1 MATEIILPDFDTL
14 TSKPYTIPVEGLTF
28 MVKAKGYGSNNN
40 YFAIMFGDA
49 TDVKIAY
56 GDNPAAEDFIDMS
69 SQFALESTTSGI
81 LNSGSVRVTLTGAGT
96 IHIVSK

>member
-14 TSKPYTIPVEGLTF
+14 TSTKYTIPAGGMTF
-28 MVKAKGYGSNNN
+28 LVKNKGYGTNNN

-49 TDVKIAY
+49 TGVKIAY
-56 GDNPAAEDFIDMS
+56 GENPTADSYIDMS
-69 SQFALESTTSGI
+69 TQFALEATASGI
-81 LNSGSVRVTLTGAGT
+81 LNTGTVRITLTGTGD